1 MINFT
6 ATIEKFEVMGE
17 KTGWSYVFVP
27 TVVAAQIKPN
37 QRKSFRVK
45 GSIDAVPVQGLSLLP
60 MGDGD
65 FIISL
70 KADLRKQL
78 IKEAGAEVTLSLT
91 YDADFKVEMPED
103 LEICLAEEEDLFK
116 QFLSMP
122 KSHQNYYI
130 NWLNTAK
137 SEGTRTKRI
146 VLIMNAMAKKLN
158 FAQMISESKL

>member
-17 KTGWSYVFVP
+17 KTGWSYVFVSA
-27 TVVAAQIKPN
+27 VIAGQIKPN

-70 KADLRKQL
+70 KAALRKQL
-78 IKEAGAEVTLSLT
+78 KKEAGAEVTLSLT
-91 YDADFKVEMPED
+91 YDADFKVEIPED
-103 LEICLAEEEDLFK
+103 LEICLADEDDLLL

-137 SEGTRTKRI
+137 TEATRTKRI

>member
-17 KTGWSYVFVP
+17 KTGWSYVFVSA
-27 TVVAAQIKPN
+27 VIAGQIKPN

-70 KADLRKQL
+70 KAALRKQL
-78 IKEAGAEVTLSLT
+78 KKEAGAEVTLSLT
-91 YDADFKVEMPED
+91 YGADFKVEMPED
-103 LEICLAEEEDLFK
+103 LEICLADEEDLLQ

-137 SEGTRTKRI
+137 TEATRTKRI